1 MYQMELRREMSKLAS
16 RAAAHLHQEGVTD
29 SRITPEL

>member
-1 MYQMELRREMSKLAS
+1 MYWKEPRREMSKLAS
-16 RAAAHLHQEGVTD
+16 RAAAHLHQDGATD